1 MKKKVLIVTSP
12 LRVGGFDVVATS
24 LQTHL
29 DRERFEC
36 TYYIVGE
43 EVGPLEPI
51 VINSGAKVI
60 HRPDSVKGYL
70 ADYKYLKKVIH
81 EGEYDV
87 VHSHLMFFSGLVMLA
102 ARSEGVP
109 VRVPHGHMTDPCIEH
124 RSFIHRRMF
133 NIYRLVMAMLLDSC
147 STALVACGP
156 EAGAYLYG
164 KRTFKKR
171 GIILNNGIDLSKY
184 KFDPVMR
191 AKKRHELGIENK
203 LVVGHVGRLNY
214 IKNHKFLLDVF
225 AELKKI
231 NADSVLLIV
240 GEGEEKDAIE
250 EKARRLEIE
259 NDVILT
265 GVRNDVYD
273 LLQAMDVFVFPS
285 LKEGLP
291 VTLIEAQA
299 TKLSCLISDTV
310 SEYARQNS
318 NVEYISLSDSAAEWA
333 QKAQKLASIDRKSIS
348 CKELIKNYDI
358 NETVKQ
364 LEKIYVGQEG

>member
-24 LQTHL
+24 LQMHL

-43 EVGPLEPI
+43 EVGPLEPM

-70 ADYKYLKKVIH
+70 ANYKYLKKVIR
-81 EGEYDV
+81 EGKYDA

-109 VRVPHGHMTDPCIEH
+109 VRVPHGHMTDPCIED
-124 RSFIHRRMF
+124 RSFLQRRMF
-133 NIYRLVMAMLLDSC
+133 DVYRFFMTLLLDSC
-147 STALVACGP
+147 GTALVACGP
-156 EAGAYLYG
+156 ESGAYLYG

-184 KFDPVMR
+184 KFDSEMR
-191 AKKRHELGIENK
+191 ERKRRELGVENK

-225 AELKKI
+225 AELK
-231 NADSVLLIV
+231 S
-240 GEGEEKDAIE
+240 
-250 EKARRLEIE
+250 
-259 NDVILT
+259 VILT
-265 GVRNDVYD
+265 GVRDDVYD

-299 TKLSCLISDTV
+299 TKLPCLISDTV
-310 SEYARQNS
+310 SRYAKQND
-318 NVEYISLSDSAAEWA
+318 NVEYASLSLPASEWA
-333 QKAQKLASIDRKSIS
+333 KHAQRLASIDRESVSVEK
-348 CKELIKNYDI
+348 LIKNYDI
-358 NETVKQ
+358 NETAKQ
-364 LEKIYVGQEG
+364 LEKIYEGTGVIKC

>member
-24 LQTHL
+24 LQMHL

-36 TYYIVGE
+36 TYYIVSE
-43 EVGPLEPI
+43 EVGPLEPM

-70 ADYKYLKKVIH
+70 ANYKYLKKVMR
-81 EGEYDV
+81 EGKYDI

-102 ARSEGVP
+102 ARSEGVS
-109 VRVPHGHMTDPCIEH
+109 VRVPHGHMTDPCIED
-124 RSFIHRRMF
+124 RSFLQRRMF
-133 NIYRLVMAMLLDSC
+133 DVYRIFMTALLDSC

-164 KRTFKKR
+164 KRTFEKR

-184 KFDPVMR
+184 KFDPAMR
-191 AKKRHELGIENK
+191 VKKRHELGIENK

-231 NADSVLLIV
+231 NADAVLLIV
-240 GEGEEKDAIE
+240 GEGEEKEAIE
-250 EKARRLEIE
+250 EKARRLGIE
-259 NDVILT
+259 NSVILT
-265 GVRNDVYD
+265 GVRDDVYD

-348 CKELIKNYDI
+348 CEELIKNYDI

-364 LEKIYVGQEG
+364 LEKIYEG

>member
-24 LQTHL
+24 LQMHL

-70 ADYKYLKKVIH
+70 ANYKYLKKVIR
-81 EGEYDV
+81 EGKYDA

-109 VRVPHGHMTDPCIEH
+109 VRVPHGHMTDPCIED
-124 RSFIHRRMF
+124 RSFLQRRMF
-133 NIYRLVMAMLLDSC
+133 DVYRFFMTLLLDSC
-147 STALVACGP
+147 GTALVACGP
-156 EAGAYLYG
+156 ESGAYLYG

-184 KFDPVMR
+184 KFDSEMR
-191 AKKRHELGIENK
+191 ERKRRELGVENK

>member
-29 DRERFEC
+29 DCERFEC

-109 VRVPHGHMTDPCIEH
+109 VRVPHGHMTDPCMGN
-124 RSFIHRRMF
+124 RSFIQRRMF
-133 NIYRLVMAMLLDSC
+133 DVYRLVMTMLLDSC

-164 KRTFKKR
+164 KRTFEKR

-191 AKKRHELGIENK
+191 VKKRHELGIENK

-250 EKARRLEIE
+250 EKARYLGIE
-259 NDVILT
+259 NDIILT
-265 GVRNDVYD
+265 GVRNDVCD

-310 SEYARQNS
+310 SEYARQND
-318 NVEYISLSDSAAEWA
+318 NVEYISLSASAEVWV
-333 QKAQKLASIDRKSIS
+333 QKMQKLASIDRESVS
-348 CKELIKNYDI
+348 CEKLIKNYDI

>member
-1 MKKKVLIVTSP
+1 MRKKVLIVTSP

-29 DRERFEC
+29 NPERFEC

-43 EVGPLEPI
+43 EVGALEPM
-51 VINSGAKVI
+51 VIASGAKVI

-70 ADYKYLKKVIH
+70 ADYKYLRKVIH
-81 EGEYDV
+81 DGKYDI
-87 VHSHLMFFSGLVMLA
+87 VHSHLMFFSGLVMLT

-109 VRVPHGHMTDPCIEH
+109 VRVPHGHMTDPCIEN
-124 RSFIHRRMF
+124 RSFVQRRMF
-133 NIYRLVMAMLLDSC
+133 DAYRILMTMLLDSC
-147 STALVACGP
+147 GTNLVACGP
-156 EAGAYLYG
+156 EAGDYLYG
-164 KRTFKKR
+164 KYTFKKR

-184 KFDPVMR
+184 KFDTDMR
-191 AKKRHELGIENK
+191 TQKRQELGVENK

-231 NADSVLLIV
+231 NDSAVLLIV

-250 EKARRLEIE
+250 EKACRLGVE
-259 NDVILT
+259 DSVILT

-299 TKLSCLISDTV
+299 TKLPCLISDTV

-318 NVEYISLSDSAAEWA
+318 NVEYISLSAPASEWA
-333 QKAQKLASIDRKSIS
+333 LKAQKLAAVDRESVS
-348 CKELIKNYDI
+348 CEKLIKNYDI
-358 NETVKQ
+358 NEIAKQ
-364 LEKIYVGQEG
+364 LEKIYEGQEG